1 MRREKALVKMAVMNT
16 HVFRFSFWRL
26 PCWLA
31 LAGALLAGCAQ
42 EQAPQSSFLL
52 LDGQRISTESLRGK
66 VALVNFWATSCTACV
81 AEMPEIAATYNKFKA
96 QGYETLAVA
105 MPYDKPE
112 YVSRFAAQRALP
124 FLVAYDHDGQAA
136 KAWGDVRL
144 TPTTFLLDK
153 QGRIV
158 KRYVGQPDFAALHA
172 QIEKLLAE

>member
-1 MRREKALVKMAVMNT
+1 MEDLRLGLDREGTGRARELQHPM
-16 HVFRFSFWRL
+16 
-26 PCWLA
+26 
-31 LAGALLAGCAQ
+31 Q
-42 EQAPQSSFLL
+42 
-52 LDGQRISTESLRGK
+52 
-66 VALVNFWATSCTACV
+66 
-81 AEMPEIAATYNKFKA
+81 
-96 QGYETLAVA
+96 
-105 MPYDKPE
+105 YDKPE

>member
-1 MRREKALVKMAVMNT
+1 M
-16 HVFRFSFWRL
+16 
-26 PCWLA
+26 
-31 LAGALLAGCAQ
+31 Q
-42 EQAPQSSFLL
+42 
-52 LDGQRISTESLRGK
+52 
-66 VALVNFWATSCTACV
+66 
-81 AEMPEIAATYNKFKA
+81 
-96 QGYETLAVA
+96 
-105 MPYDKPE
+105 YDKPE
-112 YVSRFAAQRALP
+112 YVSRFATQRALP

>member
-1 MRREKALVKMAVMNT
+1 M
-16 HVFRFSFWRL
+16 
-26 PCWLA
+26 
-31 LAGALLAGCAQ
+31 
-42 EQAPQSSFLL
+42 
-52 LDGQRISTESLRGK
+52 
-66 VALVNFWATSCTACV
+66 NFWATSCTTCV
-81 AEMPEIAATYNKFKA
+81 AEMPEIAATYGKFKA

-105 MPYDKPE
+105 MQYDKPE

-136 KAWGDVRL
+136 KAWGDVYL